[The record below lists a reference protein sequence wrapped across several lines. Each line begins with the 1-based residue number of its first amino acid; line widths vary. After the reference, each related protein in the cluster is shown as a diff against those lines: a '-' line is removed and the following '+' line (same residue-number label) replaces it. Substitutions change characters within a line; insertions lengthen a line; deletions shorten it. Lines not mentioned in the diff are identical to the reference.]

1 MGDRLDVSVP
11 VLLDAAGRTDLAI
24 EMASDDLAVV
34 ARDMSAGTACW
45 SGAAGEAFSALL
57 SAWDAADSALST
69 DVKDLAR
76 KLQASAQE
84 YAEAEART
92 EAAIRGTG

>member
-1 MGDRLDVSVP
+1 MGDRLEVGVA
-11 VLLDAAGRTDLAI
+11 VLLDVASRTDLAI

-34 ARDMSAGTACW
+34 AHDMSAGAACW
-45 SGAAGEAFSALL
+45 PGAAGEAFSALL
-57 SAWDAADSALST
+57 SAWDAADATLST

-76 KLQASAQE
+76 KLQASARE

-92 EAAIRGTG
+92 EAQIRGTG